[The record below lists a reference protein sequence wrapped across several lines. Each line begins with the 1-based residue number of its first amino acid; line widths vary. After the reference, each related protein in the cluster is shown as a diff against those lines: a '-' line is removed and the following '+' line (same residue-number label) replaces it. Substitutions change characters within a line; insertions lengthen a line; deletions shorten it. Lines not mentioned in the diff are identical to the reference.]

1 MGDLGGGSVREMDFK
16 RDIKKVLGML
26 PLAAEIVQTIRPL
39 TTEFPNG
46 FRLDRLESVL
56 SEWIPVTERA
66 VKVADPLKPKRV
78 LLVASLRWWMEYCI
92 AVGLLL
98 RGLGHKVDIAYVP
111 YKTWDSPAE
120 EFDVRRH
127 RLYLRNTLARLGN
140 LLGFHDISKSPDWSV
155 SSSFRKAVEE
165 QTHIDVQYT
174 LQRESLTLDKE
185 GVDLDLYRLR
195 KKRNSIAANAA
206 VNLLSGDQYDVL
218 IIPNGSILEFGIF
231 YRVAT
236 KLNIP
241 LVTIEFGEQ
250 RERMWLAQNDEVMRL
265 DTSAL
270 WNAKKPY
277 ALTDAELDDLKTLY
291 EARRGGRL
299 WENFSRQWQAGES
312 KGAQE
317 VRSQLNLDPNKPLA
331 LLCTNVVGD
340 SLALGRQIFTA
351 GMADWLA
358 KTVRH
363 FAQRPDYQI
372 VVRVHPGELLG
383 AGHPSVDIVQSTLP
397 DLPPHVVVIPPDS
410 KVNTYDL
417 IELAHLGLVY
427 TTTVGMEMAM
437 SGVPVIVSGMTHYR
451 DKGFTYDPQTTSE
464 YLSTVDQ
471 LMRRPIGEKI
481 SQEKVQLAWNYA
493 YRFFFDFPFPFPW
506 HLITFWEDIEARP
519 LQLVFQESLH
529 DYAPTLDALLG
540 KPMS

>member
-1 MGDLGGGSVREMDFK
+1 
-16 RDIKKVLGML
+16 
-26 PLAAEIVQTIRPL
+26 
-39 TTEFPNG
+39 
-46 FRLDRLESVL
+46 
-56 SEWIPVTERA
+56 
-66 VKVADPLKPKRV
+66 
-78 LLVASLRWWMEYCI
+78 
-92 AVGLLL
+92 
-98 RGLGHKVDIAYVP
+98 
-111 YKTWDSPAE
+111 
-120 EFDVRRH
+120 
-127 RLYLRNTLARLGN
+127 
-140 LLGFHDISKSPDWSV
+140 
-155 SSSFRKAVEE
+155 
-165 QTHIDVQYT
+165 
-174 LQRESLTLDKE
+174 
-185 GVDLDLYRLR
+185 
-195 KKRNSIAANAA
+195 
-206 VNLLSGDQYDVL
+206 
-218 IIPNGSILEFGIF
+218 
-231 YRVAT
+231 
-236 KLNIP
+236 
-241 LVTIEFGEQ
+241 
-250 RERMWLAQNDEVMRL
+250 
-265 DTSAL
+265 
-270 WNAKKPY
+270 
-277 ALTDAELDDLKTLY
+277 
-291 EARRGGRL
+291 
-299 WENFSRQWQAGES
+299 
-312 KGAQE
+312 
-317 VRSQLNLDPNKPLA
+317 
-331 LLCTNVVGD
+331 LCTNVVGD
-340 SLALGRQIFTA
+340 SLALGRQVFTA

>member
-1 MGDLGGGSVREMDFK
+1 VNERVFKGYVKKALG
-16 RDIKKVLGML
+16 IL
-26 PLAAEIVQTIRPL
+26 PFTAEILQTIKPL

-56 SEWIPVTERA
+56 PEWIHATERA
-66 VKVADPLKPKRV
+66 AQVADPLKPKRV
-78 LLVASLRWWMEYCI
+78 LLVASLRWWMEYSI
-92 AVGLLL
+92 ALGLLL
-98 RGLGHKVDIAYVP
+98 RGLGHNVDIAYVP

-120 EFDVRRH
+120 VFDVRRH
-127 RLYLRNTLARLGN
+127 RIYLRNTLARLGK
-140 LLGFHDISKSPDWSV
+140 LVGLHDISKSPDWSL
-155 SSSFRKAVEE
+155 SRPFRKAVEE

-174 LQRESLTLDKE
+174 LQRETLNLDKE
-185 GVDLDLYRLR
+185 GEDLDLYHLR
-195 KKRNSIAANAA
+195 KKRNSVAANAA
-206 VNLLSGDQYDVL
+206 INLLSGDQYDVVL
-218 IIPNGSILEFGIF
+218 IPNGSILEFGIF

-236 KLNIP
+236 QLNIP

-265 DTSAL
+265 DTSTL
-270 WNAKKPY
+270 WNAKKSD
-277 ALTDAELDDLKTLY
+277 ALSDAELDDLKTLY

-317 VRSQLNLDPNKPLA
+317 VRSQLHLDPNKPLA

-340 SLALGRQIFTA
+340 SLALGRQVFTA

-397 DLPPHVVVIPPDS
+397 ELPPHVVVIPPDS
-410 KVNTYDL
+410 KINTYDL

-437 SGVPVIVSGMTHYR
+437 SGVPVVVSGMTHYR
-451 DKGFTYDPQTTSE
+451 DKGFTYDPETTSE

-471 LMRRPIGEKI
+471 LLRRPMGEKI

-506 HLITFWEDIEARP
+506 HLITFWEDIEARS
-519 LQLVFQESLH
+519 LQSVFEASL
-529 DYAPTLDALLG
+529 DQYAPTFDALLG
-540 KPMS
+540 KPIS